1 MYRIGQWMTVLLLQ
15 VEYFHIVHT
24 SHLKAASQISVLQ
37 CHREQVKSG
46 EEKDGGRNQTFID
59 DSLY

>member
-1 MYRIGQWMTVLLLQ
+1 MDDCSSASSILSYSEFKM
-15 VEYFHIVHT
+15 FT

-59 DSLY
+59 DSLCDSL